1 MKYIIGLFIGFFAW
15 SFSANAQESVEQQV
29 ADTACVCLS
38 KLDTA
43 AIKSKANILKMQCLN
58 EAIVKNLEEIQK
70 VAATEQRREEDQEKL
85 GIRGSIQIKVQNILA
100 ENCEIYALF
109 EQKLQTQRQSG
120 RGAVIQK

>member
-1 MKYIIGLFIGFFAW
+1 MKKFSIIILMLFGAFTI
-15 SFSANAQESVEQQV
+15 NAQESVEQQV

-43 AIKSKANILKMQCLN
+43 AIKSKANLLKMQCLN
-58 EAIVKNLEEIQK
+58 QAIAKNLETIQK
-70 VAATEQRREEDQEKL
+70 TAATEQRREEDREKL

-109 EQKLQTQRQSG
+109 EQELQTQRQSG
-120 RGAVIQK
+120 RGAVNQK